1 MKKVFCPKCD
11 NLTTF
16 DETKYPVGKP
26 IALVCAQCGS
36 QFNVKLGKK
45 KVQAPSGSER
55 QLVEQD
61 FSNGYISVN
70 ANFFGDKQEFGLQL
84 GDNVIGRR
92 NRDTDGVDIA
102 IINTDPSMGRKH
114 CVINVKK
121 NAAGKLIYTLRVF
134 PSLTGTFLNNVCLGK
149 KEQVVLN
156 HGAVITLGA
165 TTFILH
171 YPDGQEEEE
180 MMY

>member
-61 FSNGYISVN
+61 FSNGYISVI

-121 NAAGKLIYTLRVF
+121 TSAGKRIYKLRDF
-134 PSLTGTFLNNVCLGK
+134 PS
-149 KEQVVLN
+149 
-156 HGAVITLGA
+156 
-165 TTFILH
+165 
-171 YPDGQEEEE
+171 
-180 MMY
+180 